1 MIKQYKIEAV
11 KIDNKPSEYG
21 FVDYGYEI
29 TVTRLEDKKVDKYE
43 KCPQC
48 LSEIINKMDGRLT
61 EYACGTRL
69 IVQPSYPFNTL
80 LSLSPKCQENVLGK
94 SEAEF
99 SGEHA
104 ERAIETI
111 KRNTG
116 IIMQAIK
123 FDKYDDKHE

>member
-48 LSEIINKMDGRLT
+48 LSEIINK
-61 EYACGTRL
+61 
-69 IVQPSYPFNTL
+69 SYPFNTL